1 MSNCRT
7 CGGGIDWGFDEET
20 KKFVPL
26 EPIATQGDLP
36 RTHVD
41 INGELRADHR
51 ERHGGSATVT
61 VSRLR
66 RPVPAEMA
74 EGNKEAIVSSAR
86 KRSTRQK
93 VENGEEA
100 TKAKHSRNPNLD
112 THP

>member
-7 CGGGIDWGFDEET
+7 CGGGIDWGYDEET

-26 EPIATQGDLP
+26 EPLVTQDDLP

-51 ERHGGSATVT
+51 ERHGGSAAVT

-74 EGNKEAIVSSAR
+74 EGNKEAIVASAR
-86 KRSTRQK
+86 KRSIRK
-93 VENGEEA
+93 KAESGEEVA
-100 TKAKHSRNPNLD
+100 KAKD
-112 THP
+112 